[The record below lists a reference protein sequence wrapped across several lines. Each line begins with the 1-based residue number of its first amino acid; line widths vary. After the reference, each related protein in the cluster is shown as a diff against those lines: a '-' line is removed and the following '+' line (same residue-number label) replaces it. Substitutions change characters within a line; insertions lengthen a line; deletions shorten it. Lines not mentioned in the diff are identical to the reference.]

1 MLVNKDQNFLFVHI
15 QKTAGTS
22 ITHELLDVVGTE
34 HLYYPHSLLK
44 HVPLTPSY
52 RDMFV
57 FGFVRN
63 PWDRLVSWYNMSL
76 KKGPINSFHKY
87 TLDNSNNFSEFM
99 RCLEVVEEEMD
110 GYISNSIYYKSL
122 KFNQIEYLSDAN
134 DQVLAKFIGRFE
146 SLQDDMNLLSQLLQI
161 PFKPLKMI
169 NNNLHNDY
177 RMYYKDK
184 DIEWVAKTYEK
195 DINYFNYSF

>member
-1 MLVNKDQNFLFVHI
+1 MLVNRDRNFLFVHI
-15 QKTAGTS
+15 HKTAGTS
-22 ITHELLDVVGTE
+22 ITHELLDLPGTE

-44 HVPLTPSY
+44 HVPLTHNFN
-52 RDMFV
+52 DMFV

-87 TLDNSNNFSEFM
+87 TLDNSNNFSEFI
-99 RCLEVVEEEMD
+99 RCLDVVEEEKD
-110 GYISNSIYYKSL
+110 GYISNSKYYKSL

-169 NNNLHNDY
+169 NNNPHNDY
-177 RMYYKDK
+177 RMYYKDR
-184 DIEWVAKTYEK
+184 DIEWVAKTYAK

>member
-1 MLVNKDQNFLFVHI
+1 
-15 QKTAGTS
+15 
-22 ITHELLDVVGTE
+22 
-34 HLYYPHSLLK
+34 
-44 HVPLTPSY
+44 
-52 RDMFV
+52 
-57 FGFVRN
+57 
-63 PWDRLVSWYNMSL
+63 
-76 KKGPINSFHKY
+76 
-87 TLDNSNNFSEFM
+87 M